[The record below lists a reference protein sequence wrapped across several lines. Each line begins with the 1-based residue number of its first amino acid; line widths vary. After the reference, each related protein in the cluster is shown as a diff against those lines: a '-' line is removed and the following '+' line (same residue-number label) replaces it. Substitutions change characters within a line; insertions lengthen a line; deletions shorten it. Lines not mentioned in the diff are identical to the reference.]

1 MSALRIVLAI
11 TALAIS
17 YGIAHDQVTVRI
29 APEYFT
35 VLHPKII
42 ESTSPTMLAF
52 AWGFAATWWM
62 GAGLGALVAVAC
74 RAGRRPKFALRDV
87 SRLLV
92 VIVCLLPIA
101 AVAGGLAGRV
111 LGDTDVFVPFA
122 ADTRIAP
129 DRRLDVTTVFSAHV
143 AVEFAGAAA
152 LVGLAVHSWRLR
164 GLLAARNRADLRR
177 ERS

>member
-92 VIVCLLPIA
+92 VIVCLLP
-101 AVAGGLAGRV
+101 
-111 LGDTDVFVPFA
+111 
-122 ADTRIAP
+122 
-129 DRRLDVTTVFSAHV
+129 
-143 AVEFAGAAA
+143 
-152 LVGLAVHSWRLR
+152 
-164 GLLAARNRADLRR
+164 
-177 ERS
+177 